1 MTALER
7 LLGEQRRRQ
16 APLLLRA
23 GGYAALVAAASV
35 ALLGLS
41 GWFIT
46 AAAAAGIAGP
56 LVAQGFNYMLPSAA
70 IRLLAIVRTG
80 ARYGERLASHEAA
93 FGALARVRPAL
104 FRAIAAAPVARALA
118 FSTGEATARVV
129 QDVAVVETR
138 FAMNSAGWS
147 LAAAAISG
155 AALTAI
161 GGADA
166 TLVTLGCLVALL
178 LVADRLASALAAPG
192 RAVQRAA
199 GALKDELAEHAG
211 AVAELRCYGLE
222 PWAAAR
228 IAARGD
234 ALGEAVV
241 AQATVLGWFEFA
253 QALALAAA
261 AAGVLIV
268 ARGHAAPIVALGALA
283 AIMTLDGAAPWVRR
297 MAQRGAVREATAR
310 LDALLDHAAAH
321 DAPVA
326 DLVRPAIALVQV
338 RGHALLPG
346 ARVRIAGR
354 SGAGKTRLL
363 ETLLGLRAGEPGQ
376 IWLDRHDLAV
386 ITPSQ
391 RRDLFAWAP
400 QDAALLAGTVRDNLL
415 LACPTA
421 DAALLWRALHD
432 AALDLRVRALPDGL
446 DSWIGENGARLSGG
460 ERRRLALARAYLR
473 PAPWLLLDEPS
484 EGLDAA
490 TERLIVTR
498 LADRL
503 AATGQGLLL
512 VSHRPALAALCEQQV
527 TVDAASPSWSVTG
540 FDRRDDAE
548 SCATDGDRAD
558 ASLLSVSS
566 PISRMAL
573 PG

>member
-23 GGYAALVAAASV
+23 AGYAALVAAASV

-46 AAAAAGIAGP
+46 AAAAAGLAGP
-56 LVAQGFNYMLPSAA
+56 FVAQGFNYMLPSAT

-93 FGALARVRPAL
+93 FGALARIRPAL

-118 FSTGEATARVV
+118 FSTGEATARVI
-129 QDVAVVETR
+129 QDVAVIETR
-138 FAMNSAGWS
+138 FAMGSAGWG
-147 LAAAAISG
+147 LAAAAIVGTGLTACAGIG
-155 AALTAI
+155 AA
-161 GGADA
+161 
-166 TLVTLGCLVALL
+166 LVTLGCLITLA
-178 LVADRLASALAAPG
+178 LVANWLATALEAPG

-199 GALKDELAEHAG
+199 GALKDEIADHAA

-222 PWAAAR
+222 PWAATR
-228 IAARGD
+228 IAARSD
-234 ALGEAVV
+234 ALGDAVM
-241 AQATVLGWFEFA
+241 AQATVLGWFDLA
-253 QALALAAA
+253 QAVAFALAAA
-261 AAGVLIV
+261 GVVTV
-268 ARGHAAPIVALGALA
+268 AQGHDAPIVALAALA
-283 AIMTLDGAAPWVRR
+283 AVMTLDGAAPWVRR
-297 MAQRGAVREATAR
+297 LAQRGAVREAKAR
-310 LDALLDHAAAH
+310 LDAMLEDAAAIAGPI
-321 DAPVA
+321 DPL
-326 DLVRPAIALVQV
+326 DRPAITFVNAP
-338 RGHALLPG
+338 GHVLLPG
-346 ARVRIAGR
+346 TRVRLAGC

-363 ETLLGLRAGEPGQ
+363 ETLLGLRPSIAGEV
-376 IWLDRHDLAV
+376 WLDGHDLADSA
-386 ITPSQ
+386 PGQ
-391 RRDLFAWAP
+391 RRERFAWAP
-400 QDAALLAGTVRDNLL
+400 QDAALLSGTVRDNLL

-421 DAALLWRALHD
+421 DSALLWRALYD
-432 AALDLRVRALPDGL
+432 AALDVRVRALPGGL
-446 DSWIGENGARLSGG
+446 DCWIGENGARLSGG

-498 LADRL
+498 LAARL

-512 VSHRPALAALCEQQV
+512 VSHRAALAALCERQV
-527 TVDAASPSWSVTG
+527 TVDAASSFWQVTEIE
-540 FDRRDDAE
+540 RSHAPARVA
-548 SCATDGDRAD
+548 
-558 ASLLSVSS
+558 SVSS
-566 PISRMAL
+566 PISSMAI